1 MSLKSLLRLLG
12 YLLMRGVSILAT
24 LAFGIFLVVV
34 VMNQSGFIDD
44 AVYTEARNEARA
56 YLANN
61 QGKFDF
67 SNSSEREKFISNL
80 TDAIAEEAGVNLP
93 YWQKQLRWTWN
104 MLTFQWGDVKGV
116 LVTDAGS
123 RPTFSVSDGPSAL
136 RHRAIMIIAEFFP
149 DTLLIV
155 GVAYFFVF
163 ALGLPLSLRLAR
175 SYNSLPDRLVT
186 ALAPLSAIPSWV
198 YGIILITI
206 FAIQLHWFP
215 IGGKYDPVIP
225 QDSEARFFMIARHSV
240 LPIIAIFLSVFFQL
254 VYTWR
259 TYFLLYAQ
267 EDYVEL
273 AIAKGL
279 PRYMVE
285 WQYIFRPTL
294 PYILTSFLFMLAGF
308 WQMTTALEYFFSWP
322 GIGFMYIRSLLMDD
336 LIVTLGV
343 VVIFA
348 YFLGGIVLFLDIAYL
363 IIDPRIR
370 YTILTQPQNTRGRLV
385 TAKSGSKRKLILINL
400 RLPRISI
407 KEWGKNFREWFD
419 WTARPFL
426 LDLRHSP
433 ASLLSLGLIGALV
446 VISALAPFIYP
457 YDQLETLWNSE
468 PLVYKMRPEL
478 ARPVWFNWFLT
489 RDLPENIIFDSRATP
504 ELKSVVQ
511 TEDTVTTTFTYTFE
525 LPDGGF
531 PQSLYLFAHTQNA
544 QKEPFMLVT
553 WFTPDGRE
561 IKLKN
566 ASVQNGEV
574 YDASENV
581 PLKYLDDRYRRLS
594 LYLGGTGESPHRALF
609 ADPLQSEIT
618 PLGGQYQAVVEVIAF
633 NPDAKVDLEFV
644 LLGQAYGWAGT
655 DHRRREIGVGLL
667 WGLPIALGIGTLG
680 AVTTSLIAMFIAAAG
695 AWAGGWIDAL
705 IQRMTEVNMMLP
717 TLAIGVL
724 LAVYFDISMWTVL
737 AIAVLLNAFGGTT
750 RSFRAAF
757 LQVKE
762 APYIEAALTYG
773 ASGFRIITQYMIP
786 RIFSMA
792 IPLVVMSI
800 PGYVFLEAT
809 LAIFEL
815 NTSYIPTWGG
825 IIYDAVTNGAMRG
838 QYYWLLQP
846 IGALLITSLVFS
858 MLGFSLDRILNPRLR
873 SN

>member
-1 MSLKSLLRLLG
+1 MSLKSLFRLLG
-12 YLLMRGVSILAT
+12 YLLLRGVGIFTT
-24 LAFGIFLVVV
+24 LTVGIFLVVV
-34 VMNQSGFIDD
+34 VMNQSGFID
-44 AVYTEARNEARA
+44 AAIYKEARNEARA

-61 QGKFDF
+61 TSANNFT
-67 SNSSEREKFISNL
+67 NSGEREKFITNL
-80 TDAIAEEAGVNLP
+80 TNAIAEEAGVNLP

-104 MLTFQWGDVKGV
+104 MLTFEWGDVKGV

-123 RPTFSVSDGPSAL
+123 RPTFSVSDGPSSL
-136 RHRAIMIIAEFFP
+136 RHRAILIIAEFFP
-149 DTLLIV
+149 ETLVIV
-155 GVAYFFVF
+155 GIAYFFVF
-163 ALGLPLSLRLAR
+163 ALGLPFSLRLAR
-175 SYNSLPDRLVT
+175 AYNSLPDRLIT

-198 YGIILITI
+198 YGILLITI
-206 FAIQLHWFP
+206 FAIQLDWLP

-240 LPIIAIFLSVFFQL
+240 LPILAIFLSVFFQL

-279 PRYMVE
+279 PRSMVE
-285 WQYIFRPTL
+285 WRYIFRPTL

-308 WQMTTALEYFFSWP
+308 WQMTTALEYFFNWP
-322 GIGFMYIRSLLMDD
+322 GIGLMYIRSLLMDD

-348 YFLGGIVLFLDIAYL
+348 YFLGGIVLFLDIVYL

-370 YTILTQPQNTRGRLV
+370 YTILTQPQNPRGRLV
-385 TAKSGSKRKLILINL
+385 TTRSKVRRKPIKLSLS
-400 RLPRISI
+400 LPSISI
-407 KEWGKNFREWFD
+407 KEWGRSLKEWMD
-419 WTARPFL
+419 WTVRPFL
-426 LDLRHSP
+426 LDLRQNP
-433 ASLLSLGLIGALV
+433 ASLLSLGLIGSLI
-446 VISALAPFIYP
+446 VISILTPFIYP
-457 YDQLETLWNSE
+457 YDQLGTLWNHE
-468 PLVYKMRPEL
+468 PVVYKTRPEL

-489 RDLPENIIFDSRATP
+489 HDLPENIIFDSRLNP
-504 ELKSVVQ
+504 QLKNIVR

-525 LPDGGF
+525 VPDGAF
-531 PQSLYLFAHTQNA
+531 PQSLYLFAHTQNL

-553 WFTPDGRE
+553 WYTPDGRE
-561 IKLKN
+561 LKLKN
-566 ASVQNGEV
+566 ASLQNGDV
-574 YDASENV
+574 YDVSENV

-609 ADPLQSEIT
+609 ADPLQNEIT
-618 PLGGQYQAVVEVIAF
+618 PLSGQYQAVIEVIAF
-633 NPDAKVDLEFV
+633 NPDAQVDLEFV

-655 DHRRREIGVGLL
+655 DHRRRDIGVGLL

-680 AVTTSLIAMFIAAAG
+680 AVITSLISMFIAAAG
-695 AWAGGWIDAL
+695 SWVGGWIDAL

-717 TLAIGVL
+717 ILAIGVL
-724 LAVYFDISMWTVL
+724 LAVYFDVSMWTVL

-773 ASGFRIITQYMIP
+773 ASSFRIITQYMIP

-815 NTSYIPTWGG
+815 HTAYVPTWGS